1 MSSVKPPHY
10 NKLKDLYVERG
21 WFKDPRP
28 FLGAYAIGSEEEL
41 LGHAEEQLEAGKIE
55 IPTLINTELG
65 FYRRCEKATKELG
78 KLFTKF
84 NLKPIKW
91 LHAARKELRKIKL
104 DKNRTGKYTIYQI
117 LLHYPPN
124 MRRARYGIYVG
135 QTSKTALERYLTHK
149 DPNDFIS
156 RPQPRK
162 YGIEILHS
170 LTPQLPEK
178 GLDESYSKYLE
189 KHQVAKRLK
198 KPKFKTKGL
207 PLINIKGGH

>member
-10 NKLKDLYVERG
+10 NKLKDLYVEKG

-41 LGHAEEQLEAGKIE
+41 LGHAEEQLEAGQIE

-65 FYRRCEKATKELG
+65 FYRRSEKATKELG

-104 DKNRTGKYTIYQI
+104 DKNRT
-117 LLHYPPN
+117 
-124 MRRARYGIYVG
+124 
-135 QTSKTALERYLTHK
+135 
-149 DPNDFIS
+149 
-156 RPQPRK
+156 
-162 YGIEILHS
+162 
-170 LTPQLPEK
+170 
-178 GLDESYSKYLE
+178 
-189 KHQVAKRLK
+189 
-198 KPKFKTKGL
+198 
-207 PLINIKGGH
+207 